1 MKKIEGNIVDI
12 IARKIYSG
20 CVIIE
25 NKIIKDIVKID
36 KIYNNYIIPG
46 FIDSHVHIES
56 SMLTPDNFS
65 RLVSKHG
72 TVAVVSDPHEIA
84 NVLGI
89 EGINYMINNSKKAQ
103 IKIFTTIPSC
113 VPATTMDASG
123 AKISAEDVEV
133 LFKSNNFIGLS
144 EMMNVPGVLVQDKEV
159 LKKINSA
166 VKRNLTVDGHAPLLD
181 GEDLVKYINSGITTD
196 HECSNLNEAKEKI
209 SKGMKIIIREGSA
222 AKNYEKLKSLITTNP
237 NDLMFCTD
245 DSHPDNL
252 IEFGE
257 IDKIVKMA
265 VRDGFDVFDV
275 LKIAC
280 LNPILHYN
288 LKVGSL
294 KIGDEADF
302 LRIENLSSF
311 KILNTYIAGKKI
323 YQNEANEEN
332 VENKD
337 ALISKNENTIS
348 ITKSDYSKNSKTLLN
363 NFNHELIKEE
373 QLKKSVREK
382 VIAIGLIPG
391 ELLTSK
397 LTIEVES
404 LDNLQ
409 SNINKDLLKIVYIN
423 RYKNSLPQVEYIVGF
438 GLKKGAMASSVSH
451 DSHNII
457 AVGCSDKEIEIA
469 VNNVIKN
476 KGGLAIAYNTINNDV
491 ITDCLALP
499 IAGIMSDR
507 EGEYVASK
515 YKKISNLVLN
525 LGCNIPS
532 PFMTLAFMSLL
543 VIPEIKIGEKGLFD
557 YSKFNFIK

>member
-20 CVIIE
+20 CVFIE
-25 NKIIKDIVKID
+25 NRIIKDIVKTD

-65 RLVSKHG
+65 RLVSRHG

-84 NVLGI
+84 NILGV
-89 EGINYMINNSKKAQ
+89 EGINYMIDNSKKAL
-103 IKIFTTIPSC
+103 IKIYTTIPSC

-123 AKISAEDVEV
+123 AEISAEDVEA

-166 VKRNLTVDGHAPLLD
+166 VKRNLTVDGHAPLLN

-209 SKGMKIIIREGSA
+209 NKGMKIIIREGSA
-222 AKNYEKLKSLITTNP
+222 AKNYEKLKSLITTNS

-323 YQNEANEEN
+323 YQNEES
-332 VENKD
+332 VETND

-348 ITKSDYSKNSKTLLN
+348 ITKSEYSNNSKTLLN

-397 LTIEVES
+397 KIIQIES
-404 LDNLQ
+404 SDNLQ
-409 SNINKDLLKIVYIN
+409 SDINRDLLKIIYIN
-423 RYKNSLPQVEYIVGF
+423 RYNNSSLPQVEYIVGF
-438 GLKKGAMASSVSH
+438 GLKNGAIASSVSH